1 MAAQDARSAADALL
15 DRLRC
20 RTDEDAAYW
29 DFARNHKRSHG
40 HAPFPYPAMM
50 VPQLQGALL
59 DDVVATDPAIAV
71 SYDPFPGSGT
81 ALTECIR
88 GAGAWVP
95 APGTPEGL
103 LPAGGVSLR

>member
-1 MAAQDARSAADALL
+1 MGLRAQ
-15 DRLRC
+15 
-20 RTDEDAAYW
+20 
-29 DFARNHKRSHG
+29 HKRSHG
-40 HAPFPYPAMM
+40 HALFPYPAMM

-59 DDVVATDPAIAV
+59 DDVVAIDPAITV
-71 SYDPFPGSGT
+71 CYDPFAGSGT
-81 ALTECIR
+81 VLTECIR